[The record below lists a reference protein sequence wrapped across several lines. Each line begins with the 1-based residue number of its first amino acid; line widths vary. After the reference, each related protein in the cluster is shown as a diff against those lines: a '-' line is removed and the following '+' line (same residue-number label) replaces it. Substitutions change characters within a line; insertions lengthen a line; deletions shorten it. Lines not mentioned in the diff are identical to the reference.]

1 MGSGPNLGSHSDGK
15 ILRTACVTPR
25 NNAREELLHM
35 STGLRWNGVPLVLAL
50 GIAVLGT
57 GSFARAASQQQGT
70 SRHSKKKGKA
80 PQPPPLPF
88 GPTGPVQPIPLDAIA
103 AVPPQVNY
111 ENDQLTINAPNSTL
125 ADILRAVR
133 KQTGADIE
141 VPSAPERV
149 VTHLGPGPARDV
161 VAQLLNGSRFNY
173 VLLGSPADD
182 AVLTK
187 VVLVAKTGPDT
198 ITPPP
203 PAPDAALGI
212 TQANNSAPPQ
222 EPPPDAADAEQQ
234 DDNAGNADDAAT
246 TDQAAQEAEQQQ
258 QQQNPEQPGV
268 KTPQQMLQE
277 MQQRQMQLQ
286 QQQPPGQPAIP
297 GSGMPP
303 HPPQEP

>member
-1 MGSGPNLGSHSDGK
+1 
-15 ILRTACVTPR
+15 
-25 NNAREELLHM
+25 
-35 STGLRWNGVPLVLAL
+35 
-50 GIAVLGT
+50 
-57 GSFARAASQQQGT
+57 
-70 SRHSKKKGKA
+70 
-80 PQPPPLPF
+80 
-88 GPTGPVQPIPLDAIA
+88 
-103 AVPPQVNY
+103 VPPQVSY
-111 ENDQLTINAPNSTL
+111 ANDQLTINAPNSTL

-133 KQTGADIE
+133 KQTGAEIE

-149 VTHLGPGPARDV
+149 VTRLGPGPARDV

-173 VLLGSPADD
+173 VLLGSPSDD

-203 PAPDAALGI
+203 SAPNPPLGI

-234 DDNAGNADDAAT
+234 DDNAANGDDAAT
-246 TDQAAQEAEQQQ
+246 TDQAAQEVDQQQ
-258 QQQNPEQPGV
+258 QQQNPDQPGV

-286 QQQPPGQPAIP
+286 QQQPPGQPPIP

>member
-1 MGSGPNLGSHSDGK
+1 M
-15 ILRTACVTPR
+15 RTACVTPQ
-25 NNAREELLHM
+25 NIAREELFDM
-35 STGLRWNGVPLVLAL
+35 STGLRWNRVALTLMLGV
-50 GIAVLGT
+50 AVLGA
-57 GSFARAASQQQGT
+57 GSFSFGSAASQQSNSQHST
-70 SRHSKKKGKA
+70 SHHGKKKAKA
-80 PQPPPLPF
+80 PQLPPLPS

-103 AVPPQVNY
+103 AVPPQVSY
-111 ENDQLTINAPNSTL
+111 ANDQLTINAPNSTL

-133 KQTGADIE
+133 KQTGAEIE

-149 VTHLGPGPARDV
+149 VTRLGPGPARDV

-173 VLLGSPADD
+173 VLLGSAADD

-203 PAPDAALGI
+203 AAPNPALGI

-234 DDNAGNADDAAT
+234 DDNAANADDAVT
-246 TDQAAQEAEQQQ
+246 TDQAAQEADQQ

>member
-1 MGSGPNLGSHSDGK
+1 
-15 ILRTACVTPR
+15 
-25 NNAREELLHM
+25 M
-35 STGLRWNGVPLVLAL
+35 STALRWNRAALALVL
-50 GIAVLGT
+50 GVAVLGPGNVGVAST
-57 GSFARAASQQQGT
+57 SSQQT
-70 SRHSKKKGKA
+70 NSKHSKKKPKA
-80 PQPPPLPF
+80 PQLPPLPS

-103 AVPPQVNY
+103 AVPPQVSY
-111 ENDQLTINAPNSTL
+111 TNDQLTINAPNSTL

-133 KQTGADIE
+133 KQTGAEIE

-149 VTHLGPGPARDV
+149 VTRLGPGPARDV

-173 VLLGSPADD
+173 VLLGSPSDD

-203 PAPDAALGI
+203 SAPNPPLGI

-234 DDNAGNADDAAT
+234 DENAANGDDAAT
-246 TDQAAQEAEQQQ
+246 TDQAAQEADQQQQ
-258 QQQNPEQPGV
+258 QQQNPDQPGV

-286 QQQPPGQPAIP
+286 QQQPPGQPPIP

>member
-1 MGSGPNLGSHSDGK
+1 
-15 ILRTACVTPR
+15 
-25 NNAREELLHM
+25 M
-35 STGLRWNGVPLVLAL
+35 STGLRWKRAALALVL
-50 GIAVLGT
+50 GVAVLGA
-57 GSFARAASQQQGT
+57 GNISFASTSSQQ
-70 SRHSKKKGKA
+70 SNSKHNKKKPKA
-80 PQPPPLPF
+80 PQLPPLPS

-103 AVPPQVNY
+103 AVPPQVSY
-111 ENDQLTINAPNSTL
+111 ANDQLTINAPNSTL

-133 KQTGADIE
+133 KQTGAEIE

-149 VTHLGPGPARDV
+149 VTRLGPGPARDV

-173 VLLGSPADD
+173 VLLGSPSDD

-203 PAPDAALGI
+203 PAPAPAVGI
-212 TQANNSAPPQ
+212 TQASTSAPPQ
-222 EPPPDAADAEQQ
+222 EPPPEAADAEQQ
-234 DDNAGNADDAAT
+234 DDNAANADDPAT
-246 TDQAAQEAEQQQ
+246 PDQPAQEADQQ
-258 QQQNPEQPGV
+258 QQQNPDQPGV

-286 QQQPPGQPAIP
+286 QQQPPGQPPIP